1 MRIVITTQMR
11 DGMAVART
19 AIARIVRDTPAGIH
33 GETLELLMM
42 DVLMASRGP
51 VRDTAEA
58 AAVTLAAIAL
68 ARLVEHERGERE
80 VVA

>member
-1 MRIVITTQMR
+1 MRPLTQQQR

-33 GETLELLMM
+33 GESLEVLMLE
-42 DVLMASRGP
+42 VLMASRGP

-58 AAVTLAAIAL
+58 AAVTLAAMAL